1 MNTGASAPAQ
11 PTVYDPR
18 RWLALSVLLLA
29 AVMDLVDVSI
39 VNIALPTIRDDL
51 NASAA
56 ALEWTI
62 AGYTLAF
69 ALGLITGGRL
79 GDVYGRRRMFL
90 LGVGGFTA
98 ASLLCGLAW
107 SSEVL
112 IAARM
117 AQGRWRR

>member
-1 MNTGASAPAQ
+1 MNARPASSQ

-51 NASAA
+51 DASAA

-90 LGVGGFTA
+90 LGVGGFTVFRLNPNIPPGE
-98 ASLLCGLAW
+98 S
-107 SSEVL
+107 V
-112 IAARM
+112 
-117 AQGRWRR
+117 AQRGG

>member
-1 MNTGASAPAQ
+1 MNARLAPAQ
-11 PTVYDPR
+11 PTAYDPR

-29 AVMDLVDVSI
+29 AVMDLIDISI
-39 VNIALPTIRDDL
+39 VNIALLTIRDDL
-51 NASAA
+51 DASAA

-90 LGVGGFTA
+90 LGVCGFTPYPCSA
-98 ASLLCGLAW
+98 AWPGAPRCW
-107 SSEVL
+107 SP
-112 IAARM
+112 R
-117 AQGRWRR
+117 GWRRG

>member
-1 MNTGASAPAQ
+1 MNARLAPSQ

-29 AVMDLVDVSI
+29 AMMDLVDVSI

-51 NASAA
+51 EASAA

-79 GDVYGRRRMFL
+79 GDVRAQAHVPSRGRRLHRRL
-90 LGVGGFTA
+90 PALRP
-98 ASLLCGLAW
+98 GL
-107 SSEVL
+107 E
-112 IAARM
+112 
-117 AQGRWRR
+117 Q